1 MGSSYINHFLQPD
14 TIIPDP
20 SNPQAWNRY
29 AYVLN
34 NPVRFND
41 PTGHKI
47 CEDMD
52 CNNDGDDE
60 WDDIVI
66 GSSNDENEESCWK
79 STTCRQEWANNVGSF
94 ATVLDAIA
102 AGLNGVYA
110 ITGDLVVLVC
120 QGCEVGVLA
129 IYQYYSILPNL
140 VSTLSMGLWVTQGI
154 LAGENNVSIDAT
166 SQGTSISV
174 SVAQDTIVAVITN
187 VLGWTVLKEPNMAFV
202 VDAGVFAYDFAR
214 GPDIGFVPTW
224 INPTVSYTTN
234 AGFEFDWSK

>member
-1 MGSSYINHFLQPD
+1 MRGYGLQ
-14 TIIPDP
+14 
-20 SNPQAWNRY
+20 
-29 AYVLN
+29 
-34 NPVRFND
+34 
-41 PTGHKI
+41 H
-47 CEDMD
+47 
-52 CNNDGDDE
+52 DGDDE

-66 GSSNDENEESCWK
+66 GSSNDENEEGCWK

-214 GPDIGFVPTW
+214 GPDMDLFQHG
-224 INPTVSYTTN
+224 
-234 AGFEFDWSK
+234 